1 MNIKGKV
8 TRIFAAKESG
18 FKILTL
24 EVDDLRAIPANKR
37 NPDYP
42 DSVTVVGVMKGVE
55 CDYVLNVTGEW
66 ESRQSGTY
74 WPWQFKVSDA
84 YICEFETPVLMRKF
98 LSGIS
103 CIGPDLAKKI
113 MTTFQNPQE
122 ILEQQPMRLT
132 AISGITEQ
140 KAKQIQSAFLAEKE
154 KRSLS
159 TFLHRFGFKEED
171 INKIASHYGT
181 NALKIVKGNPYTLCE
196 DKFASFKQCDR
207 IGSALGFAA
216 DNDNRLRCAM
226 NFVLLTKAGTKGHV
240 YLTEN
245 LLIVETNAFFKDN
258 AVIVSSFS
266 AEQLAN
272 KIHNLVANGELVYEN
287 GRYYHPDRYRN
298 EVDVAQILV
307 RRSKQRGHFSTV
319 PEELVIKCTKKAEN
333 DVGFTLDDLQREA
346 VIMAVKK
353 STVVITGGPGSGKT
367 TLLNTYIKTLEYV
380 AQETGARNPSFALA
394 APTGMAA
401 KRMSASTGREAKT
414 IHKLF
419 DIRYD
424 LNEERED
431 SFQIISDVV
440 ILDEVSMLDIDV
452 MAYILRTLND
462 STTLVLIGDVD
473 QIPSIG
479 PGTVLAD
486 IIDSG
491 IVPVTRLKGAYRQ
504 GKRKTILTNAMKI
517 NVGDENLMTNRSDFV
532 FCKVQDKASDRD
544 CRRLKTAV
552 EQIFCEEFL
561 AYGRD
566 PYRVQVIS
574 PLRSKTYASV
584 DELNIA
590 LQKIANPQISENE
603 QIDVGRVVFR
613 KGDKVM
619 QVSNNYDKG
628 VYNGDVGLVT
638 EVSVIKRKLRVD
650 FQGVIVDYSNS
661 EFDQLKHAFATTVHK
676 VQGSQFPVVIMV
688 VTNYHSMMLLRNL
701 LYTGVT
707 RAQQRLIIVG
717 DADAVRFAIR
727 NTKSNARF
735 SALSEKLAK
744 NA

>member
-18 FKILTL
+18 FKILVL
-24 EVDDLRAIPANKR
+24 EVDDMRTIPTNKQ
-37 NPDYP
+37 NPDFP
-42 DSVTVVGVMKGVE
+42 DSVTLVGMMKGVE

-66 ESRQSGTY
+66 ENRPSGTY
-74 WPWQFKVSDA
+74 WPWQFKVSDV
-84 YICEFETPVLMRKF
+84 YICEFETPILMRKF

-103 CIGPDLAKKI
+103 CIGPELAKRI
-113 MTTFQNPQE
+113 QATFQNPQE
-122 ILEQQPMRLT
+122 IIEYQPMRLT
-132 AISGITEQ
+132 AIKGVTEQ
-140 KAKQIQSAFLAEKE
+140 KAKQIQEAFLVEKE
-154 KRSLS
+154 KKSLG

-171 INKIASHYGT
+171 VSKIASHYGA
-181 NALKIVKGNPYTLCE
+181 NALKAIKGNPYKLCE

-207 IGSALGFAA
+207 VGAALGVAA

-226 NFVLLTKAGTKGHV
+226 NYVLLTKAGTKGHV
-240 YLTEN
+240 YLTEA
-245 LLIVETNAFFKDN
+245 LLIEETNAFFKDN
-258 AVIVSSFS
+258 AVIEASFS
-266 AEQLAN
+266 ADQLAN
-272 KIHNLVANGELVYEN
+272 KLHNLVANEELVFEK
-287 GRYYHPDRYRN
+287 GRYYHPERHRSEN
-298 EVDVAQILV
+298 DVARILV
-307 RRSKQRGHFSTV
+307 RRSKHKGHFSSV
-319 PEELVIKCTKKAEN
+319 PTELVFECTKKAEQ
-333 DVGFTLDDLQREA
+333 DIGFTLDDLQREA
-346 VIMAVKK
+346 VAMAVLK

-380 AQETGARNPSFALA
+380 AQELGERKPSFALA
-394 APTGMAA
+394 APTGMAS
-401 KRMSASTGREAKT
+401 KRMSASTGRDAKT

-424 LNEERED
+424 MNEERED
-431 SFQIISDVV
+431 PVQIVSDVV

-452 MAYILRTLND
+452 MAYILRTLTDN
-462 STTLVLIGDVD
+462 TALVLIGDVD

-479 PGTVLAD
+479 PGNVLAD

-491 IVPVTRLKGAYRQ
+491 VVPVTRLKGSYRQ

-517 NVGDENLMTNRSDFV
+517 NVGDENLVTNHSDFV
-532 FCKVQDKASDRD
+532 LCKVQDKASDRD
-544 CRRLKTAV
+544 CRRLKAV
-552 EQIFCEEFL
+552 IERVFCEEFL
-561 AYGRD
+561 ACGRD

-574 PLRSKTYASV
+574 PLRSKTLASV

-603 QIDVGRVVFR
+603 QIDLGRVLFR

-628 VYNGDVGLVT
+628 VYNGDVGIIT
-638 EVSVIKRKLRVD
+638 EVSIAKKKLRVD
-650 FQGVIVDYSNS
+650 FQGLIVDYYDN

-676 VQGSQFPVVIMV
+676 VQGSQYPVVIMV

-717 DADAVRFAIR
+717 DEDAVKFAIR
-727 NTKSNARF
+727 NVKNNTRL
-735 SALSEKLAK
+735 SALAEKLVNTA
-744 NA
+744 